1 MDIEQGMSD
10 EYILE
15 QEAVQVEPAGG
26 YGIFSAVAAMSHSF
40 NFPMVEA
47 APD

>member
-26 YGIFSAVAAMSHSF
+26 YGIFSAVAAILVPGGIIGSYSK
-40 NFPMVEA
+40 
-47 APD
+47 